1 MTTSEPESGTPSET
15 ADSRPT
21 SPLDPSIDDDL
32 LLGDAPDPT
41 EGRVWSSRARAVV
54 IFLCVARYVVPVLAL
69 GYAARVVTADPI
81 DPGQVVLLTLLR
93 PAKEVLLL
101 AGGLTRTT
109 GEPSMLAVFVAYVPL
124 MIVAVWPFFLL
135 GRMLGPSLTDPDRTG
150 FLARAVP
157 PDTLRLMQRVLARR
171 GPAVAI
177 LARVAAL
184 PPTILGAAAGTSP
197 VNAVRYLAADAVGGV
212 IAFGITFGLGLALG
226 EAYERGGTWVTV
238 GGVVF
243 VFVGIMIMTSWL
255 QREAD
260 REEAEEEARA
270 DADAEPEAV
279 DPT

>member
-1 MTTSEPESGTPSET
+1 MTASDRDRSSGETPG
-15 ADSRPT
+15 
-21 SPLDPSIDDDL
+21 LDPTIDDDL

-41 EGRVWSSRARAVV
+41 EGRTWSARTRAVV
-54 IFLCVARYVVPVLAL
+54 VFLCVARYVIPVVAL
-69 GYAARVVTADPI
+69 GYAARVLTSDPI
-81 DPGQVVLLTLLR
+81 DPGEVVLLTLVR

-101 AGGLTRTT
+101 AGGLFRTS
-109 GEPSMLAVFVAYVPL
+109 GEPGVLAVFLAYVPL
-124 MIVAVWPFFLL
+124 MIIAVWPFFLL
-135 GRMLGPSLTDPDRTG
+135 GRILGPSLTDPDRSG

-184 PPTILGAAAGTSP
+184 PPTILAAAAGTSP
-197 VNAVRYLAADAVGGV
+197 VNAIRYLVADAVGGV
-212 IAFGITFGLGLALG
+212 IAFGITFGLGVALG

-260 REEAEEEARA
+260 REEADEAAAAA
-270 DADAEPEAV
+270 DGVADPA
-279 DPT
+279 